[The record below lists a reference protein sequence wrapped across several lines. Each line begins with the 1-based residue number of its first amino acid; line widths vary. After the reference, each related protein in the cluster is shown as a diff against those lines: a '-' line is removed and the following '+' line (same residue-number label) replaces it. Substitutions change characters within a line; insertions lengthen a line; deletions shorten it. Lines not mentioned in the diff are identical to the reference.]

1 MSKIHL
7 QKLRARPISWSNL
20 SSWEWDKKEWAKN
33 YLEGIKNPTNA
44 EMEFGSA
51 IGKRLETDPTFLPM
65 IPRHSKMEHPFNVS
79 LAGIKL
85 TGFADSFCT
94 ITNKKL
100 LEFKTGVKKFDQ
112 KRVDEMGQLTMYT
125 LMHYITTKVKPEDL
139 DIQLIWMPTKKTE
152 GGDFNNKIEF
162 VDDIENNIKIFKTKR
177 TMVQILKFAQYIQ
190 ETYKAMEEFA
200 LNYEPGV

>member
-51 IGKRLETDPTFLPM
+51 IGKRLEIDPKFLPM
-65 IPRHSKMEHPFNVS
+65 VPRHNKMEHPFNVS

-85 TGFADSFCT
+85 TGFADSFCD

-100 LEFKTGVKKFDQ
+100 IENKTGVKEWNK
-112 KRVDEMGQLTMYT
+112 KRVDDHGQLTMYC
-125 LMHYITTKVKPEDL
+125 LMNYITNKVKPEDVE
-139 DIQLIWMPTKKTE
+139 IQLVWLPTKKTE
-152 GGDFNNKIEF
+152 TGDFNVKICF
-162 VDDIENNIKIFKTKR
+162 VDDIENNIQIFKTKR
-177 TMVQILKFAQYIQ
+177 TMADILKFASYIQ
-190 ETYKAMEEFA
+190 KTFKKMQKFA
-200 LNYEPGV
+200 LAYKSEV